1 MKHNVKFIQEKRYVK
16 GELIIKDVPINAQIT
31 YNSQRI
37 VYFTGY
43 RIDIDKFN
51 IDKQEIRK
59 NASGKQGKRTIL
71 YNEINNV
78 FTQIKSKLIDIFN
91 NTNYIDILKE
101 RENKTII
108 KQGENLIKSELDMV
122 CGKIKKPELEEQTE
136 KDLFYYFDI
145 YMNNAKVTPARLKSI
160 KSYKK
165 HLFEFSLYKGLTLTF
180 ENCTAVILKEFETYL
195 REDKP
200 PKGYN
205 TIHAIMN
212 SIRTFWNY
220 SIEEFEELNIT
231 YPFKRRGSKKGYEI
245 PTEQYGKPYFITL
258 EERDLIFNANLDNN
272 NKLATVR
279 DIFVFQCLIGARVGD
294 LVKLTKNN
302 IDKNN
307 VLSYIP
313 KKTIDKAQ
321 AVVARIPLTDKAIEI
336 LNKYNMPD
344 KRLLPFIS
352 DQKYNEYL
360 KELFK
365 HIGIDRKV
373 EVLNSVTG
381 QKKHIAICDIAS
393 SHLGRRTF
401 VGNLVD
407 KKAPLHVVTRMSGHV
422 NGSRAVQR
430 YYKVS
435 DSTLKDY
442 VNLID

>member
-1 MKHNVKFIQEKRYVK
+1 MKHNVKFILEKRYAK
-16 GELIIKDVPINAQIT
+16 GVLITKDVPINAKIT
-31 YNSQRI
+31 YNSLNI

-51 IDKQEIRK
+51 VDKQEIK
-59 NASGKQGKRTIL
+59 KSASGKQGKRIIQ

-78 FTQIKSKLIDIFN
+78 FTQIKSKLIDIF
-91 NTNYIDILKE
+91 TNINIPPEKDF
-101 RENKTII
+101 II
-108 KQGENLIKSELDMV
+108 SELDLITKKV
-122 CGKIKKPELEEQTE
+122 IKPEPEEQTE

-145 YMNNAKVTPARLKSI
+145 YLKNSKATPARLRSI

-165 HLFEFSLYKGLTLTF
+165 HLFEYSIQNNITLTF
-180 ENCTAVILKEFETYL
+180 ENCTIEVLKDFETYL

-200 PKGYN
+200 PKGDN
-205 TIHAIMN
+205 TIKSII
-212 SIRTFWNY
+212 SLIRTFWNY
-220 SIEEFEELNIT
+220 SISNFEGINIP
-231 YPFKRRGSKKGYEI
+231 YPFKRSKADKGYSI
-245 PTEQYGKPYFITL
+245 PKEKYGEPIFLTIA
-258 EERDLIFNANLDNN
+258 ERDLIFNANLDNN
-272 NKLATVR
+272 RLATVR

-294 LVKLTKNN
+294 LVKLTKHN

-360 KELFK
+360 KELFRY
-365 HIGIDRKV
+365 IGIDRKV

-393 SHLGRRTF
+393 SHLARRTF

-422 NGSRAVQR
+422 AGSKSVQR

>member
-1 MKHNVKFIQEKRYVK
+1 MKYNVKFVLQRYVHGK
-16 GELIIKDVPINAQIT
+16 EIISNVPINAQIT
-31 YNSQRI
+31 YNSLRI
-37 VYFTGY
+37 VYFTGF
-43 RIDIDKFN
+43 RIDVDKFDIDKQHV
-51 IDKQEIRK
+51 KK
-59 NASGKQGKRTIL
+59 NAIGKQGKRDVQ
-71 YNEINNV
+71 YNEINNTL
-78 FTQIKSKLIDIFN
+78 TQIKSKLIDVFANISIPPEKDFIF
-91 NTNYIDILKE
+91 
-101 RENKTII
+101 
-108 KQGENLIKSELDMV
+108 SELDIV
-122 CGKIKKPELEEQTE
+122 TKKVIKPEPEEE
-136 KDLFYYFDI
+136 PKKDIFHYFDI
-145 YMNNAKVTPARLKSI
+145 YIKNSKATTARLKSI

-165 HLFEFSLYKGLTLTF
+165 HLFKYSSQKRITLTYESCTIEVLKDF
-180 ENCTAVILKEFETYL
+180 EKYL
-195 REDKP
+195 REDNP
-200 PKGYN
+200 PKGDN
-205 TIHAIMN
+205 TIKSIM
-212 SIRTFWNY
+212 SLIRTFWNY
-220 SIEEFEELNIT
+220 SISNFDGINIP
-231 YPFKRRGSKKGYEI
+231 YPFKRSKADKGYSI
-245 PTEQYGKPYFITL
+245 PKEKYGEPIFLTIA
-258 EERDLIFNANLDNN
+258 ERDLIFNANLDNN
-272 NKLATVR
+272 RLATVR

-321 AVVARIPLTDKAIEI
+321 AVVARIPLTEKAIEI
-336 LNKYNMPD
+336 LKKYDMPD

-365 HIGIDRKV
+365 YIGIDRKV

-381 QKKHIAICDIAS
+381 QKEHIAICDIAS
-393 SHLGRRTF
+393 SHLARRTF

-422 NGSRAVQR
+422 AGSKSVQR